1 LLTNSYFVREQ
12 LHCEQVA
19 VQLHPKQ
26 TLMTKI
32 LLDTDIGTDVDD
44 AVALAYLLSHPDCE
58 LLGITTVTG
67 EAEKRA
73 SLVSVLCKAAGKEI
87 PIYPGADRPMQG
99 PQRQP
104 IAQQA
109 AALPRWPHQTDFP
122 QGQAVEFLAETIR
135 AHPGEVTL
143 LTIGPLTNAGMLFST
158 YPDVAALLAGLV
170 MMGGNFDEAGSE
182 GGRIE
187 WNVAGDPLAS
197 EIVYAAT
204 VGLHRSL
211 GLNVTQ
217 KVIMSAEEVR
227 KRFTAPLL
235 GPVLDMAEIWF
246 AGFYPFIT
254 YHDPLAAATIF
265 EPDLCAYQQG
275 TVTVDKTD
283 KPGKTIWQPGQADA
297 PHQVA
302 MTVDADRYFEHFFHV
317 VGS

>member
-1 LLTNSYFVREQ
+1 
-12 LHCEQVA
+12 
-19 VQLHPKQ
+19 
-26 TLMTKI
+26 MTKV

-73 SLVSVLCKAAGKEI
+73 SLASIICKAAGKDI

-109 AALPRWPHQTDFP
+109 AVLPRWEHETKFP
-122 QGQAVEFLAETIR
+122 INQAVDFLANTIR

-143 LTIGPLTNAGMLFST
+143 LTVGPLTNAGLLFTT
-158 YPDVAALLAGLV
+158 YPDVAELLAGLV
-170 MMGGNFDEAGSE
+170 IMGGNFDEE
-182 GGRIE
+182 GPEAGRIE
-187 WNVAGDPLAS
+187 WNIAGDPLAS
-197 EIVYAAT
+197 EITYKAPVR
-204 VGLHRSL
+204 LHRSL

-217 KVIMSAEEVR
+217 RVMMSADEVR
-227 KRFTAPLL
+227 KKYTAPLL
-235 GPVLDMAEIWF
+235 RPVLDMAEIWF
-246 AGFYPFIT
+246 TGFHPFIT

-265 EPDLCAYQQG
+265 EPDLCSYQQG
-275 TVTVDKTD
+275 TVTVDNTD
-283 KPGKTIWQPGQADA
+283 KPGKTIWQAGQADA

-302 MTVDADRYFEHFFHV
+302 ITVDVGRYFDHYFNI
-317 VGS
+317 VGNEKESL